1 MDFNHKLS
9 IFNKNYA
16 EIKNMI
22 KKIVVKNK
30 LKILYGSGGSLNII
44 IINDDYVVKLIP
56 SYINK
61 LHKIKHNNDT
71 LEGDIYKTLTNTYI
85 INNKSPH
92 IVGLYNKYILED
104 IKIIFPTKCLT
115 LDQKI
120 MMPLKKRDNTFDK
133 LCNMKSDYT
142 NKILEKK
149 ATILVLENCPTT
161 ISEQLEILLK
171 KKQKINDK
179 IINFNIYM
187 KRIIFQILITLGKI
201 HQDYPDFIHNDLFL
215 RNILAIMENNFEP
228 LDYVEY
234 NHLGKKYYLPANG
247 IYIKINDFGYTLN
260 ILKNNSTLEDVIKL
274 NSNNI
279 FEIKNQYRDVY
290 TFLFDLYDGSLLGG
304 LSAKYLID
312 VHIKNKNHHELL
324 MKNLRKQIGLFFNY
338 KLIDKIHKNN
348 PGSIDDLWNISE
360 SKLLMNTI
368 NKPNEYFK
376 LNVFNDLMKLPNNCK
391 IVKTFLE

>member
-30 LKILYGSGGSLNII
+30 LKILYGSGGSSNII
-44 IINDDYVVKLIP
+44 IVNDDYVIKLIP
-56 SYINK
+56 CYINK
-61 LHKIKHNNDT
+61 LHKIKYNNDT

-120 MMPLKKRDNTFDK
+120 MMPLKKRNNTFDK

-161 ISEQLEILLK
+161 ISEQLEILL
-171 KKQKINDK
+171 DVF
-179 IINFNIYM
+179 IINSFN
-187 KRIIFQILITLGKI
+187 
-201 HQDYPDFIHNDLFL
+201 
-215 RNILAIMENNFEP
+215 
-228 LDYVEY
+228 
-234 NHLGKKYYLPANG
+234 
-247 IYIKINDFGYTLN
+247 
-260 ILKNNSTLEDVIKL
+260 
-274 NSNNI
+274 
-279 FEIKNQYRDVY
+279 
-290 TFLFDLYDGSLLGG
+290 
-304 LSAKYLID
+304 
-312 VHIKNKNHHELL
+312 
-324 MKNLRKQIGLFFNY
+324 
-338 KLIDKIHKNN
+338 
-348 PGSIDDLWNISE
+348 
-360 SKLLMNTI
+360 
-368 NKPNEYFK
+368 
-376 LNVFNDLMKLPNNCK
+376 
-391 IVKTFLE
+391 

>member
-1 MDFNHKLS
+1 
-9 IFNKNYA
+9 
-16 EIKNMI
+16 
-22 KKIVVKNK
+22 
-30 LKILYGSGGSLNII
+30 
-44 IINDDYVVKLIP
+44 
-56 SYINK
+56 
-61 LHKIKHNNDT
+61 
-71 LEGDIYKTLTNTYI
+71 
-85 INNKSPH
+85 
-92 IVGLYNKYILED
+92 
-104 IKIIFPTKCLT
+104 
-115 LDQKI
+115 
-120 MMPLKKRDNTFDK
+120 
-133 LCNMKSDYT
+133 
-142 NKILEKK
+142 
-149 ATILVLENCPTT
+149 
-161 ISEQLEILLK
+161 
-171 KKQKINDK
+171 
-179 IINFNIYM
+179 M

-215 RNILAIMENNFEP
+215 RNILAVMENNFEP

-234 NHLGKKYYLPANG
+234 NHLGKKYYLPANR

-260 ILKNNSTLEDVIKL
+260 ILKNNSTLEDEIKL
-274 NSNNI
+274 NPNNI